1 MKTMANGM
9 VTGMVVVVDGLAM
22 TVTRVGRDWCD
33 VAGPEGQRWRVRR
46 EMLQAW
52 R

>member
-1 MKTMANGM
+1 MKTTAM
-9 VTGMVVVVDGLAM
+9 VTGLVVVVDGVRM
-22 TVTRVGRDWCD
+22 EVTRVARDWCN
-33 VAGPEGQRWRVRR
+33 VRGPNGEAWRVRR